1 MLSKEAS
8 SPQATAVFTTQSYVG
23 LLSVERQNR
32 DCLCFQP
39 RYDSSLLRSNSPAL
53 LGRLRGTSHHL
64 PVKEK

>member
-1 MLSKEAS
+1 MH
-8 SPQATAVFTTQSYVG
+8 SPQATAAFTTQSSVG
-23 LLSVERQNR
+23 LLSVERKIR